1 MFRQPA
7 FSGCLNK
14 NKEPQ
19 RNMKKQTFLVALL
32 AASGL
37 AIATP
42 QIDSK
47 QVDILLQYFKT
58 APEINPQDLPPDEEI
73 RKDLEQN
80 LLRNEVFKQEA
91 VKLGLDKLPDTQ
103 ALLKKTENEVFAVR
117 LTRYLAEEAKV
128 DEQTLRDLYFKQN
141 RLVLV
146 QQVAFETQEQVQQAY
161 DLLRKGLS
169 FDELLTRFPN
179 PAHSEFN
186 KLVPIQAVPV
196 PWQNILNNLKRGEVT
211 REPLKYG
218 NMYFII
224 KLAQEELNEQAPSF
238 DKQKDM
244 LRYMVTQQHVQER
257 LREILKNN
265 GVSIPVQDKKTDEPK
280 DQ

>member
-58 APEINPQDLPPDEEI
+58 APEINPQDLPPDEE
-73 RKDLEQN
+73 
-80 LLRNEVFKQEA
+80 
-91 VKLGLDKLPDTQ
+91 LGLDKLPDTQ

-265 GVSIPVQDKKTDEPK
+265 GVSIPVQDEKTDEPK

>member
-128 DEQTLRDLYFKQN
+128 DEQN

-265 GVSIPVQDKKTDEPK
+265 GVSIPVQDEKTDEPK